1 MTATQAKPS
10 TGLGLDCA
18 ASTRRSCKR
27 RPKAGGYVSEEIH
40 EALRAYCWYS
50 QTSQSELVASLVAA
64 QIEQL
69 QSSGQLTS
77 QIIDLYRA
85 NCRRPAPLRAL

>member
-1 MTATQAKPS
+1 MTVTQAKPS
-10 TGLGLDCA
+10 SGLSLGCA
-18 ASTRRSCKR
+18 ATKPRSRKR

-69 QSSGQLTS
+69 QSSGQLTP
-77 QIIDLYRA
+77 QIINLYRA
-85 NCRRPAPLRAL
+85 NCRRPAPQRGL

>member
-1 MTATQAKPS
+1 MNLRKAQPEM
-10 TGLGLDCA
+10 GLGLVCPA
-18 ASTRRSCKR
+18 KKQRTRQR

-40 EALRAYCWYS
+40 EALRAYCWYC
-50 QTSQSELVASLVAA
+50 QITQSELVASLVVT

-69 QSSGQLTS
+69 QSSGKLTP

-85 NCRRPAPLRAL
+85 NRRKPIPLRTG